1 MNKLLIT
8 LCFVF
13 VGVVAWAQIDDP
25 SYKSKVVELIDI
37 QSASQLVMDNMVEQ
51 ISVSIPEENKVEFK
65 KDMDGIINKM
75 IDKIADIYMENYTK
89 EEVDALMDFYNTPI
103 GKSIQNKLPEMII
116 KSQMVGESLTPEVM
130 IIMQKYM

>member
-37 QSASQLVMDNMVEQ
+37 QSATQLVMDNMVEQ

-65 KDMDGIINKM
+65 KDMDGIVNKM

>member
-13 VGVVAWAQIDDP
+13 VGVVASAQIDDP

-37 QSASQLVMDNMVEQ
+37 QSATQLVMDNMVEQ

-89 EEVDALMDFYNTPI
+89 EEVDALMDFYNTPV

>member
-89 EEVDALMDFYNTPI
+89 EEVDALMDFYNTPV